1 MSVLPF
7 CMHGLL
13 PNVHHLFSDTPFDQT
28 LLPSLTSGDPQSPH
42 AHLHAHAL
50 FGPID
55 TSLPGAT
62 LWRRSVVFG
71 GMNWWSLEDLRAE
84 IR

>member
-1 MSVLPF
+1 MQHTSITCSKTFRSSTFV
-7 CMHGLL
+7 
-13 PNVHHLFSDTPFDQT
+13 N
-28 LLPSLTSGDPQSPH
+28 SLGDPQSPH

-50 FGPID
+50 YGPVD

-62 LWRRSVVFG
+62 LWRRNVVFG
-71 GMNWWSLEDLRAE
+71 GLNWWSIEDLRAE